1 MTTDSPPRAPE
12 PDSRR
17 RRTREVLDGVVGAPD
32 ERQLRQLVTLNLP
45 VARRVAR
52 EYRDRG
58 IEDED
63 LFQVASEALVKAVR
77 RFRPERG
84 DDLLGY
90 AVPTIRGEIR
100 HHFRDAGWQIRPPR
114 RLQELQWAISRA
126 TERLRQQ
133 LGREPEDAEVREA
146 LDVDETSYREA
157 RSTFGLFRGVSLDEP
172 VRDGEDQDVPRVAT
186 LAAEPEEPD
195 TAEVWLDLKRLLVA
209 LDPRDRRVL
218 TLRFVDDLTQQEI
231 GEILG
236 VTQVTV
242 SRWLERILTTLR
254 AGLSAS

>member
-1 MTTDSPPRAPE
+1 MTTDSPPRATE
-12 PDSRR
+12 HDTRR
-17 RRTREVLDGVVGAPD
+17 RRTREVLEGVVGAPD
-32 ERQLRQLVTLNLP
+32 EGQLRQLVTLNLP

-63 LFQVASEALVKAVR
+63 LVQVASEALVKAVR

-84 DDLLGY
+84 GDLLGY
-90 AVPTIRGEIR
+90 AVPTMRGEIR
-100 HHFRDAGWQIRPPR
+100 HHFRDAGWQVRPPR

-133 LGREPEDAEVREA
+133 LGREPEDAEVRDA
-146 LDVDETSYREA
+146 LEVGDADYREA

-172 VRDGEDQDVPRVAT
+172 VRDGEDRDVPRVAT
-186 LAAEPEEPD
+186 LAAEQEEQD
-195 TAEVWLDLKRLLVA
+195 TEVWIDLKRLLTA
-209 LDPRDRRVL
+209 LGPRDRRVL
-218 TLRFVDDLTQQEI
+218 ALRFVDDLTQQEI
-231 GEILG
+231 GEVLG

-242 SRWLERILTTLR
+242 SRWLERILGTLR
-254 AGLSAS
+254 TGLRPT